1 MKKNLYS
8 FLIFCILLT
17 VPGYGQNFIQV
28 TQSDFQRQIFLSP
41 DEALE
46 IKLPSTPSS
55 GFGWYA
61 KNLNQNILKQVG
73 DWEFISNDPTNS
85 IGAPGIQTT
94 RFIGTSQ
101 GTTEIEMLYKRPWEN
116 ESDAID
122 AYKITVVS
130 GGAYRG
136 KEIKP
141 IEHGSIIYSPGDQT
155 FSALP
160 AAFSWQSSCTSVKNQ
175 GSCGSCWAF
184 ASTAAF
190 EAVVNIWDKSIKDYS
205 EQFLVNCHTNSSGCG
220 GGSNSSLSMYV
231 NKGAVKETDL
241 PYKAANGT
249 CGTYTY
255 HEKAISYKTVSNTQ
269 AALKQALYDYGPMYT
284 AICAG
289 SNLNN
294 LGTGILTKSDGTSLN
309 HAVLLLGWDD
319 TGEYWIIKNSWGQ
332 NWAAQGY
339 GKIKYGVSGIG
350 GASAY
355 INYKGSI
362 PHTST
367 EVAEINQNTSV
378 NVFPNPSNGIF
389 SIDGLQKNNAIG
401 VYDMVGKLVYQTI
414 SATSSVI
421 IDLQLPNKGMYFYKI
436 TDASNQSVATGKL
449 MVY

>member
-8 FLIFCILLT
+8 FLIFSILLT
-17 VPGYGQNFIQV
+17 VSGYGQNFIQV
-28 TQSDFQRQIFLSP
+28 TQSDFERKIFIST
-41 DEALE
+41 DKVLE
-46 IKLPSTPSS
+46 VKLPSTPSS

-61 KNLNQNILKQVG
+61 KNLNENILKQVG
-73 DWEFISNDPTNS
+73 DWEFISDNPNNS
-85 IGAPGIQTT
+85 IGASGIQIT
-94 RFIGTSQ
+94 RFIGVSD
-101 GTTEIEMLYKRPWEN
+101 GITEIEMLYKRPWEN
-116 ESDAID
+116 ENEAIN
-122 AYKITVVS
+122 AYRITVVS

-141 IEHGSIIYSPGDQT
+141 VEHASITYAADDQT

-160 AAFSWQSSCTSVKNQ
+160 AAFNWQSSCTSVKNQ

-184 ASTAAF
+184 TSTAAF

-205 EQFLVNCHTNSSGCG
+205 EQFLVNCHTSSSGCG

-231 NKGAVKETDL
+231 NKGAVNEKDL

-269 AALKQALYDYGPMYT
+269 AALKQAIYDYGPMYT

-289 SNLNN
+289 SNLSN
-294 LGTGILTKSDGTSLN
+294 LGTGILTKNDGTNLN

-319 TGEYWIIKNSWGQ
+319 AGGYWIIKNSWGL
-332 NWAAQGY
+332 NWASQGY

-355 INYKGSI
+355 INYKGVI
-362 PHTST
+362 PHTPTAIT
-367 EVAEINQNTSV
+367 EADRNFSV
-378 NVFPNPSNGIF
+378 NVYPNPSNGVF
-389 SIDGLQKNNAIG
+389 SIDGLQKENTIG
-401 VYDMVGKLVYQTI
+401 VYDVVGKLVYQTV
-414 SATSSVI
+414 SANSSVT
-421 IDLQLPNKGMYFYKI
+421 IDLKSQNQGMYFYKI
-436 TDASNQSVATGKL
+436 MNPSNQSVATGKL